1 MIELLSNLSMAIL
14 TVMRIDLSWADLIGG
29 RLALDFVNTKGD
41 RLTDAPNEH
50 LLDYASFLAWAHHA
64 GAVDAP
70 TPAAS
75 ATKPPPPPSPPPPPL
90 HEAIALREALY
101 RMIMERQRAPSA
113 ADVTRVNEAFA
124 RASADPHLTFH
135 DSHYAIGWR
144 CSDDLSGPLDAIVRD
159 AVHLLAAPDESA
171 RVRSCESDSGCGWIF
186 LDTTKSRTRRWCD
199 MKVCGN
205 RAKASR
211 HYLRRKTEG

>member
-1 MIELLSNLSMAIL
+1 MIELPSNLSMAIL

-50 LLDYASFLAWAHHA
+50 LPDYASFLAWAHHA
-64 GAVDAP
+64 GAVDGA

-75 ATKPPPPPSPPPPPL
+75 ATKPPPLPGPPPRPSTRPSRY
-90 HEAIALREALY
+90 AR
-101 RMIMERQRAPSA
+101 RSTGMITERGRAPSA

-135 DSHYAIGWR
+135 DSHYEIGWR
-144 CSDDLSGPLDAIVRD
+144 CSDDLTGPLDAIVRD

-205 RAKASR
+205 RAKARR
-211 HYLRRKTEG
+211 HYARRKTEE